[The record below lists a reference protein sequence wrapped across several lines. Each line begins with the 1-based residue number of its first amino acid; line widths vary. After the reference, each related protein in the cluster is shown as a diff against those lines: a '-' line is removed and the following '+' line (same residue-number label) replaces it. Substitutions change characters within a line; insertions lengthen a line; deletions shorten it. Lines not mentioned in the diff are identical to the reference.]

1 MWAEITRHLYE
12 SESAVLSGL
21 DEEGY
26 PFSVRCRPYPDTS
39 GAEVLKIWLPPGT
52 PVRPGP
58 ASLLCHSHDE
68 NLWNLK
74 SFLVRGALVK
84 DAGGWSFEPGQFIP
98 GMGIGGLPA
107 MIRFFISARRK
118 ASRYL
123 EDRDLARPSI
133 PWDEINA
140 AKRAV
145 SLQRSA
151 VSQKVRSRRLTAEG

>member
-1 MWAEITRHLYE
+1 MRAETRKHLYQF
-12 SESAVLSGL
+12 ESAVLSGL

-26 PFSVRCRPYPDTS
+26 PFSVRCRPYPDAS
-39 GAEVLKIWLPPGT
+39 GAEVLRVWIPANTAL
-52 PVRPGP
+52 RSGP

-74 SFLVRGALVK
+74 SFLVRGVLKK

-98 GMGIGGLPA
+98 GVGIGGLPA
-107 MIRFFISARRK
+107 MIRFFTGSRRN

-123 EDRDLARPSI
+123 EKRGLERPSI

-140 AKRAV
+140 AKRAAN
-145 SLQRSA
+145 QE
-151 VSQKVRSRRLTAEG
+151 KG

>member
-1 MWAEITRHLYE
+1 MWAEITGHLYE
-12 SESAVLSGL
+12 FESAVLSGL
-21 DEEGY
+21 DEAGY
-26 PFSVRCRPYPDTS
+26 PFSVRCRPYPDAS
-39 GAEVLKIWLPPGT
+39 GTEALKIWLPPGT

-84 DAGGWSFEPGQFIP
+84 DAGGWSFEPCRFIP

-107 MIRFFISARRK
+107 MIRFFISSRRK

-123 EDRDLARPSI
+123 KERNLARPSI

-140 AKRAV
+140 AKKAV
-145 SLQRSA
+145 SSQPSA
-151 VSQKVRSRRLTAEG
+151 VSQNK